1 MDASILEISDGVFE
15 VKSTSGDTKLGG
27 DDIDQELYNFMLQQE
42 PLNGLSIDNQ
52 IKARLMEAIEKAK
65 LELSSAMTT
74 SINIPFL
81 SANEN
86 GPIHFEFSL
95 TRSKFE
101 EIILPWVMKTKKSV
115 DQALS
120 DAQLMPKDIDE
131 VILIGGS
138 TRIPLVQQKIKE
150 WLGKEPCKNVNPDE
164 VVAIGAAIQA
174 SILAGETE
182 DIVLLDV
189 TPLTLGVETLGGR
202 MTAMINR
209 NSTIPTSVTEVFST
223 ARDLQTSVE
232 VHILQGERPMAH
244 DNKSLGRFML
254 EGIPPAPARMPQ
266 IEVSFDIDTDGILS
280 VSAKDKATNKEQTIT
295 ITGSSTLTDEEVEQM
310 IEDAKKYEEEDK
322 KKREAVD
329 KKIAIESNIYSTK
342 KLMEEFKDKIPEELK
357 DEIENYVETIEQG
370 LESNN
375 MQLVEETNE
384 SLQEA
389 LKKIGEH
396 LYSQEA
402 DNSEVPEETEVT
414 VEDEPVQS
422 S

>member
-1 MDASILEISDGVFE
+1 
-15 VKSTSGDTKLGG
+15 
-27 DDIDQELYNFMLQQE
+27 
-42 PLNGLSIDNQ
+42 
-52 IKARLMEAIEKAK
+52 
-65 LELSSAMTT
+65 
-74 SINIPFL
+74 
-81 SANEN
+81 
-86 GPIHFEFSL
+86 
-95 TRSKFE
+95 
-101 EIILPWVMKTKKSV
+101 
-115 DQALS
+115 
-120 DAQLMPKDIDE
+120 
-131 VILIGGS
+131 
-138 TRIPLVQQKIKE
+138 
-150 WLGKEPCKNVNPDE
+150 
-164 VVAIGAAIQA
+164 
-174 SILAGETE
+174 
-182 DIVLLDV
+182 
-189 TPLTLGVETLGGR
+189 
-202 MTAMINR
+202 
-209 NSTIPTSVTEVFST
+209 
-223 ARDLQTSVE
+223 
-232 VHILQGERPMAH
+232 
-244 DNKSLGRFML
+244 
-254 EGIPPAPARMPQ
+254 
-266 IEVSFDIDTDGILS
+266 
-280 VSAKDKATNKEQTIT
+280 
-295 ITGSSTLTDEEVEQM
+295 M